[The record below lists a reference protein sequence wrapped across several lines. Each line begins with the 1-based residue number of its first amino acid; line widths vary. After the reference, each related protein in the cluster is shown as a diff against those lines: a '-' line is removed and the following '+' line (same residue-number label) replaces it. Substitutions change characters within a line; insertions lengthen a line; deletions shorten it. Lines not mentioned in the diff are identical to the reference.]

1 MPLSCDS
8 WTLSIHLLLQLW
20 SEHQAYGRRAPEE
33 DCWLSS
39 TSIISNSTSWASRD
53 ERNLSQV
60 IDMNKKSEQ
69 VLKATLSLSGM
80 GKSAQSQDSQSL
92 GQLCELSTAKE
103 ATKA

>member
-1 MPLSCDS
+1 
-8 WTLSIHLLLQLW
+8 
-20 SEHQAYGRRAPEE
+20 
-33 DCWLSS
+33 
-39 TSIISNSTSWASRD
+39 
-53 ERNLSQV
+53 
-60 IDMNKKSEQ
+60 MNKKSEQ